1 MTNIRRQGNHVG
13 LPLLEAATRMTED
26 RRRTREDGR
35 GKTDEGRR
43 TREEGRGKTDEGRG
57 KRDEGR
63 QMRDGLEERPEIS
76 HIFFNSVLAISAAF
90 DYALYCAAS
99 V

>member
-1 MTNIRRQGNHVG
+1 
-13 LPLLEAATRMTED
+13 
-26 RRRTREDGR
+26 
-35 GKTDEGRR
+35 
-43 TREEGRGKTDEGRG
+43 
-57 KRDEGR
+57 
-63 QMRDGLEERPEIS
+63 MRDGLEERPEIS